1 MADQD
6 DKGQEKA
13 VEGSEVKDA
22 TTATPKGDGAG
33 KCQFIFLTFIFIL
46 FIITYQYLFY
56 YNISV
61 KCVN

>member
-6 DKGQEKA
+6 DKGEEKA

-33 KCQFIFLTFIFIL
+33 KCQYIL
-46 FIITYQYLFY
+46 LRFCI
-56 YNISV
+56 
-61 KCVN
+61 